1 MFQIEIRKVEPRNDD
16 ECLLKQVQ
24 GILRAHQATLEGSD
38 INYTVQMCLYAATGN
53 LETIKV
59 LSDNQVDVGLG
70 DYDGRTPLHLAA
82 CNGETSVLEF
92 LLKQKTVVINAVDRF
107 GGTPYEDAIRH
118 KRKGAAAILEEAG
131 GCRSGDPRLKQI
143 VQQSNLDREIHN
155 RLVREPKIS
164 HLVKN
169 SQESSALRITSGKL
183 SKEISEQR
191 SKVDPVVQRMVWAI
205 KGFDSR
211 LKANGGAIPLDDK
224 TFIKAAEHCL
234 KLVGEVRET
243 VISCR
248 AALDAEM
255 GSGKKILRT
264 THHYHIYKV
273 HSIYHVNLLSTYS
286 YIFV

>member
-1 MFQIEIRKVEPRNDD
+1 M
-16 ECLLKQVQ
+16 LKQVQ

-191 SKVDPVVQRMVWAI
+191 SKIDPVVQRMVWAI

-255 GSGKKILRT
+255 GSGKQILRT
-264 THHYHIYKV
+264 TSLPHLQ
-273 HSIYHVNLLSTYS
+273 SALNLLCKFTQ
-286 YIFV
+286 YI